1 MLTQEA
7 FDHPPRD
14 VAAAL
19 AQRGLPQDRV
29 WLMRHG
35 ETRAM
40 VWIMAIMLFLTVLA
54 GVVGMTMAS
63 AEGKDAAAQRLRG
76 TTAFVMRY
84 GTALP
89 EKLVSQR

>member
-1 MLTQEA
+1 MSFVPERKPSSPAVEALRVPPHSIDAEQAVLGGLMLTQEA

-35 ETRAM
+35 ETRAVPM
-40 VWIMAIMLFLTVLA
+40 
-54 GVVGMTMAS
+54 
-63 AEGKDAAAQRLRG
+63 
-76 TTAFVMRY
+76 
-84 GTALP
+84 
-89 EKLVSQR
+89 